1 MNLGP
6 EIVWFLVGLVLMILE
21 FAAPGVVLIFF
32 GAAAWIVALTTYM
45 GLTGSLAS
53 QLILFSIST
62 VALLVGLR
70 KWIKD
75 KFVGHVSDV
84 QDLEV
89 DLDEFT
95 GKNVVVLDDIEPGQQ
110 GGKVEFKGADW
121 SARSEEHIKK
131 GETAIIAGMD
141 GLTLIIKKP

>member
-1 MNLGP
+1 MDLTP

-21 FAAPGVVLIFF
+21 FAAPGVILVFF
-32 GAAAWIVALTTYM
+32 GVAAWIVALTTYM

-53 QLILFSIST
+53 QLIFFSIST
-62 VALLVGLR
+62 IALLVGLR

-84 QDLEV
+84 QDLEE

-95 GKNVVVLDDIEPGQQ
+95 GKSVVVLEDIEPGQQ

-121 SARSEEHIKK
+121 SAISNETIKK
-131 GETAIIAGMD
+131 GETGIIAGMD
-141 GLTLIIKKP
+141 GLTLILKKS

>member
-32 GAAAWIVALTTYM
+32 GTAAWIVALTTYM

-62 VALLVGLR
+62 IALLVGLR
-70 KWIKD
+70 KWIRD

-84 QDLEV
+84 QNLEV

-95 GKNVVVLDDIEPGQQ
+95 GKSAIVLEDIEPGRQ

-121 SARSEEHIKK
+121 SARSDETIKK
-131 GETAIIAGMD
+131 GETGIISGMD
-141 GLTLIIKKP
+141 GLTLIIKRS